1 MLCAG
6 TYRRSRISASLGKHV
21 YRLSEVMFKSEKK
34 SFSPAVPPV
43 GKVYRLIFGRL
54 ALILPL
60 LLASWWWTSSY
71 QHLSEE
77 ILPGRFFLSFLVSI
91 VLTAVYFFFLRL
103 DKNFL
108 WQIRVQFLI
117 DICLITWFVRETGD
131 ITSPYIVLYIV
142 LISVAGVFFG
152 TLETLFVT
160 GLCAASYTMLSILTA
175 QSLIYSFSGE
185 APPSRLLQTIAF
197 NNVAILIVG
206 LLSARLSERRR
217 VREQLRETTESLRET
232 EANFSDL
239 HALHERIVES
249 IGSGLVTTDLEGKIY
264 KFNRA
269 AEEIS
274 GLQSGET
281 IGQSIFSL
289 FGEELRT
296 PVNLCLGAVESTEFS
311 IEHFEVE
318 IKAAQGGRENKRR
331 VTVVC
336 SVSSLVGKTGNIYG
350 LIFTFQDL
358 TQIRAMEET
367 LRRSDRLAA
376 VGRMAAG
383 LAHEIRN
390 PLGSMSAALQFLQT
404 KVPPATP
411 EASLMEVVLSESD
424 RLNKIIS
431 NFLIYARTSADGFS
445 KDTFSPTDVSGAIRD
460 CIVLLRYSPEV
471 KETHV
476 LECQLPETPVYIKA
490 NETQIKQVFW
500 NLLKNSIQAM
510 PDGGKLNVKLNE
522 FPGKN
527 VQIVF
532 EDTGGGMSPEY
543 LEHLFEPF
551 SSQARGTGL
560 GLSIVHKI
568 VRDHGGR
575 IDVQSQIGEGTK
587 ITVELPH

>member
-1 MLCAG
+1 M
-6 TYRRSRISASLGKHV
+6 RVFRIHFQIFDLVVECQG
-21 YRLSEVMFKSEKK
+21 LSEIMFKLEKK
-34 SFSPAVPPV
+34 SFSSVVPPV
-43 GKVYRLIFGRL
+43 GKIYRLIFGRL

-71 QHLSEE
+71 LHISDE
-77 ILPGRFFLSFLVSI
+77 ILPSRFFLFLLVSI
-91 VLTAVYFFFLRL
+91 FLTIVYFFFLRL

-108 WQIRVQFLI
+108 WQIRIQFLI
-117 DICLITWFVRETGD
+117 DIFLITWFVRETGD
-131 ITSPYIVLYIV
+131 TTSPYIALYIV

-152 TLETLFVT
+152 TLETVFVT
-160 GLCAASYTMLSILTA
+160 ALCAASYTLLSILSA

-185 APPSRLLQTIAF
+185 APPSRVLQIIAF

-217 VREQLRETTESLRET
+217 VREQLRETTENLRET

-289 FGEELRT
+289 FGEELRA
-296 PVNLCLGAVESTEFS
+296 PVNLCLGAVESAECS
-311 IEHFEVE
+311 IEHFEAE
-318 IKAAQGGRENKRR
+318 IQATQGGGENQRR
-331 VTVVC
+331 VAVVC

-390 PLGSMSAALQFLQT
+390 PLGSMSAALQFIQQ
-404 KVPPATP
+404 KVPIDTP
-411 EASLMEVVLSESD
+411 EASLMDVVLNESD
-424 RLNKIIS
+424 RLNKIIT
-431 NFLIYARTSADGFS
+431 NFLTYARSSADGFS
-445 KDTFSPTDVSGAIRD
+445 KDNFSPTDVGEAIRD
-460 CIVLLRYSPEV
+460 CLVLLRHSPEV
-471 KETHV
+471 KATHL
-476 LECQLPETPVYIKA
+476 LESDLPDAPVNIRA

-500 NLLKNSIQAM
+500 NLLQNSIQAM
-510 PDGGKLNVKLNE
+510 PDGGKLNVRLNE
-522 FPGKN
+522 SPGKN
-527 VQIVF
+527 IQIVF
-532 EDTGGGMSPEY
+532 EDTGGGISPEY
-543 LEHLFEPF
+543 LENMFEPF
-551 SSQARGTGL
+551 SSEARGTGL

-575 IDVQSQIGEGTK
+575 IDVQSAVGEGTK
-587 ITVELPH
+587 ITVELPQ

>member
-1 MLCAG
+1 
-6 TYRRSRISASLGKHV
+6 
-21 YRLSEVMFKSEKK
+21 MFKLEKK
-34 SFSPAVPPV
+34 SFSSVVPPV
-43 GKVYRLIFGRL
+43 GKIYRLIFGRL

-71 QHLSEE
+71 LHISDE
-77 ILPGRFFLSFLVSI
+77 ILTGRFFLFLLVSI
-91 VLTAVYFFFLRL
+91 VLTIVYFFFLRL

-108 WQIRVQFLI
+108 WQIRIQFLI
-117 DICLITWFVRETGD
+117 DIFLITWFVRETGD
-131 ITSPYIVLYIV
+131 TTSPYIALYIV

-152 TLETLFVT
+152 TLETVFVT
-160 GLCAASYTMLSILTA
+160 ALCAASYTLLSILSA

-185 APPSRLLQTIAF
+185 APPSRVLQIIAF

-217 VREQLRETTESLRET
+217 VREQLRETTENLRET

-249 IGSGLVTTDLEGKIY
+249 IRSGLITTDLEGKIY

-289 FGEELRT
+289 FGEELRA
-296 PVNLCLGAVESTEFS
+296 PVNLCLGAVESAEFS
-311 IEHFEVE
+311 IEHFEAE
-318 IKAAQGGRENKRR
+318 IQATQGGGENQRR
-331 VTVVC
+331 VAVVC

-390 PLGSMSAALQFLQT
+390 PLGSMSAALQFLQA

-411 EASLMEVVLSESD
+411 EASLMKVVLSESD

-431 NFLIYARTSADGFS
+431 NFLTYALTSADGFS
-445 KDTFSPTDVSGAIRD
+445 KDTFSVTDVGKAIRD
-460 CIVLLRYSPEV
+460 CFTLLRHSPEV

-476 LECQLPETPVYIKA
+476 LECELPDAPVIIKA

-532 EDTGGGMSPEY
+532 EDTGDGISAEY

-551 SSQARGTGL
+551 SSHARGTGL

>member
-1 MLCAG
+1 
-6 TYRRSRISASLGKHV
+6 
-21 YRLSEVMFKSEKK
+21 MFKLEKK
-34 SFSPAVPPV
+34 SFSSAVPPV
-43 GKVYRLIFGRL
+43 GKIYRLIFGRL
-54 ALILPL
+54 ALTLPL

-71 QHLSEE
+71 LQLSSE
-77 ILPGRFFLSFLVSI
+77 ILPGRFFLFFLVSI
-91 VLTAVYFFFLRL
+91 VVTIVYFFFLRL

-108 WQIRVQFLI
+108 WQIRIQFLI
-117 DICLITWFVRETGD
+117 DIFLITWFVRETGD
-131 ITSPYIVLYIV
+131 ITSPYVVLYIV

-152 TLETLFVT
+152 TFETLFVA
-160 GLCAASYTMLSILTA
+160 GLCAASYTLLSILTT

-185 APPSRLLQTIAF
+185 VPPSRVLQTIAF

-217 VREQLRETTESLRET
+217 VREQLRETTENLRET

-249 IGSGLVTTDLEGKIY
+249 IRSGLITTDLEGKIY

-274 GLQSGET
+274 GLQSGEI
-281 IGQSIFSL
+281 IGRSIFSL
-289 FGEELRT
+289 FGDELRT
-296 PVNLCLGAVESTEFS
+296 PVNLCLGAVESPEFS
-311 IEHFEVE
+311 IEHFEAE
-318 IKAAQGGRENKRR
+318 IRATQDGSENKRR
-331 VTVVC
+331 VTIVC

-390 PLGSMSAALQFLQT
+390 PLGSMSAALQFLQA

-411 EASLMEVVLSESD
+411 EASLMKVILSESD

-431 NFLIYARTSADGFS
+431 DFLTYALTSADGFP
-445 KDTFSPTDVSGAIRD
+445 KDTFSVTDVGEAIRD
-460 CIVLLRYSPEV
+460 CLTLLRHSPEV
-471 KETHV
+471 KDTHV
-476 LECQLPETPVYIKA
+476 LECELSETPVNIKA

-532 EDTGGGMSPEY
+532 EDTGGGISPEY

-551 SSQARGTGL
+551 SSHARGTGL